1 MTTSHKTK
9 WRESLIRQDKPG
21 LTTRRTCPFCGED
34 FIEHDTSTDRIGTLG
49 SIYIDGVHY
58 IVPMKVVEFYERAKR
73 ENVRLEDRIV
83 GYVERLENLTDAID
97 NFLNDTREKESI
109 EELEQSMKDYGKKA
123 GEVVR

>member
-83 GYVERLENLTDAID
+83 GYAERLENLTDAID

-109 EELEQSMKDYGKKA
+109 EELEQSMKDYGKNA
-123 GEVVR
+123 GRW